1 MCLGPWK
8 DHSGSYYACNKYDP
22 EKEKKDESELKKENS
37 RAALERYLHYYT
49 RYTNHDQS
57 LKMESEARW
66 PSSPPP
72 LLPFPPS
79 P

>member
-8 DHSGSYYACNKYDP
+8 DHAGSYYACNKYDP
-22 EKEKKDESELKKENS
+22 EKEKKDENELKKENS

-57 LKMESEARW
+57 LKMEAEARW

-72 LLPFPPS
+72 LPPS